1 VSGCVAEAWWVRGK
15 TPLLGRQSLG
25 LMSCEVWLL
34 SLVMCSAPW
43 VFAEMSERIP
53 ASHREQEVP
62 GTLVV
67 VQGAATPDAMPL
79 VNKIWDDK
87 PDLDSHDGLL
97 WQLAHGQKFIGKQS
111 DHFDDEPIDDSPV
124 FDEEPI
130 FDEGPIFDEEPL
142 IRVLSS
148 NNFNNEMLGFES
160 SDEDFSEESK
170 PVGPLHDATRKGEMD
185 TCRHLVENLGFD
197 VVSVTT
203 DGSGLS
209 PLACAVSWNSS

>member
-1 VSGCVAEAWWVRGK
+1 V
-15 TPLLGRQSLG
+15 L
-25 LMSCEVWLL
+25 
-34 SLVMCSAPW
+34 
-43 VFAEMSERIP
+43 
-53 ASHREQEVP
+53 
-62 GTLVV
+62 
-67 VQGAATPDAMPL
+67 DAMPL

-111 DHFDDEPIDDSPV
+111 DHFDDEPVDDSPV

-142 IRVLSS
+142 VRVLSS

-160 SDEDFSEESK
+160 SDEDFSEESE

-197 VVSVTT
+197 VVFVTT

-209 PLACAVSWNSS
+209 PLACAMSHGIVVAARYS